1 MELPLGVFKLT
12 FFVVFIALTD
22 FIPPNSFLQVFQ
34 TTFIFD
40 SGLKLALV
48 LASSQPCKF
57 FPIIYYSVFCSDKM
71 VFRQL
76 RQLSSMNI
84 YSCYFHWKVEA
95 KELGDL

>member
-40 SGLKLALV
+40 SGLKFALV
-48 LASSQPCKF
+48 LAGSRPYKIFSHNLLFSILQWQNGF
-57 FPIIYYSVFCSDKM
+57 
-71 VFRQL
+71 
-76 RQLSSMNI
+76 
-84 YSCYFHWKVEA
+84 
-95 KELGDL
+95 